1 MMRYKV
7 IAEQI
12 VADIRE
18 DKLSSGQRMPS
29 LRQLA
34 SQHQVS
40 MTTALNSY
48 RSLEESGWVVARPQ
62 SGYFVSSPKIQV
74 KQPRQPQF
82 VSRSSTITNT
92 AAAKYSE
99 GAEHISGPLGI
110 SQLAPHFLPAN
121 ALAISIKR
129 GMKSLGDEIHLY
141 PDPQGLHELRSAL
154 ASHFTESGL
163 PMNPDEPVITG
174 GCIDAV
180 RLALEVTTKPGDGVA
195 ISSPCFNG
203 LLELLA
209 SLSRNVV
216 EIPCTEDGID
226 LAQLEE
232 HIQNGDVAAG
242 LFSSSHMNPQGTSL
256 SVKQKQKIA
265 ELANSYQV
273 AIIEDDIYA
282 ELAFNKTMP
291 LPVKSWDKNG
301 YVLWCGSVS
310 KTLSAGFRMGWC
322 LPGRFKD
329 AMIRQQRINH
339 LGHNTVVQSGL
350 AHFVRSGQY
359 KKHLNVVRSA
369 LFENMCAYRKLLQE
383 CLPPDSAISQPGGGM
398 VLWIQVPKLNADQ
411 LCRDADRSGIDIR
424 AGSFFTTRRLY
435 RDCFRVNAG
444 WTLADALDDERTV
457 EQGLRQLA
465 KLVVDQV
472 SMQK

>member
-1 MMRYKV
+1 MRYKAIV
-7 IAEQI
+7 EQI

-18 DKLSSGQRMPS
+18 DKLSPGQRMPS

-34 SQHQVS
+34 TQHQVS

-48 RSLEESGWVVARPQ
+48 RSLEESGWAVARPQ
-62 SGYFVSSPKIQV
+62 SGFFVSSPKIEA

-82 VSRSSTITNT
+82 VSRPSTIQSITR
-92 AAAKYSE
+92 AKYSE

-110 SQLAPHFLPAN
+110 SQLASHYLP
-121 ALAISIKR
+121 LPGLERSIKR
-129 GMKSLGDEIHLY
+129 GMQSLGDQIHLY
-141 PDPQGLHELRSAL
+141 PDPQGLQELRFAL
-154 ASHFTESGL
+154 SSHFTESGL
-163 PMNPDEPVITG
+163 PMSADELVITG

-209 SLSRNVV
+209 SLSRKIV

-226 LAQLEE
+226 LAQLEK
-232 HIQNGDVAAG
+232 HIQNGDVTAG
-242 LFSSSHMNPQGTSL
+242 LFSSSHMNPQGISL
-256 SVKQKQKIA
+256 SVKQKQDLA
-265 ELANSYQV
+265 VLANRYRI

-282 ELAFNKTMP
+282 ELAYDKTMP

-301 YVLWCGSVS
+301 NVLWCGSIS

-322 LPGRFKD
+322 SPGRFQE
-329 AMIRQQRINH
+329 AMIKQHRIYH
-339 LGHNTVVQSGL
+339 LGQNSVVQSGL
-350 AHFVRSGQY
+350 AHFIKTGQY
-359 KKHLNVVRSA
+359 KKHLNLVRSV
-369 LFENMCAYRKLLQE
+369 LFENICAYRKLLQE

-411 LCRDADRSGIDIR
+411 LCRDADKLDIDIR

-435 RDCFRVNAG
+435 RDCFRINAG
-444 WTLADALDDERTV
+444 WALSDTFDGERTV
-457 EQGLRQLA
+457 EQVLRQLA
-465 KLVVDQV
+465 QLVIDQ
-472 SMQK
+472 SPKQS